1 VEIYK
6 EVVSMKDKKRD
17 WDEEL
22 KELKKEIEKLVG
34 GKEIEK
40 IREIVNLS
48 YQFDERPEYKIT
60 YNVVGVENHAI
71 KE

>member
-1 VEIYK
+1 
-6 EVVSMKDKKRD
+6 
-17 WDEEL
+17 
-22 KELKKEIEKLVG
+22 LKKEIERLVG

>member
-1 VEIYK
+1 
-6 EVVSMKDKKRD
+6 MKDKKRD